1 MKPSWEKAENKTV
14 EDSKYEFIV
23 KNKFLYR
30 KRLDDDCF
38 SNQQDQLIVPVCCR
52 VDVLKMAHD
61 GLMAGHQG
69 IRRTY
74 DRVRSHFYWPGMQ
87 ADATRFCRSC
97 DVCQRTLPKGKVTK
111 VPLGR
116 MPLIDTPFKRIAM
129 DLVGPIH
136 PASDRGHRYILT
148 VMDYA
153 TRYPEAVALT
163 NIDTI
168 TVSEALVDI
177 YARLGVPSEIL
188 TDMGTQFTSELMREV
203 SRLLSIKQLTTT
215 VYHPICNGMTEKF
228 KGTLKL
234 MLKRMCAERP
244 KDWDRYLSA
253 LLFCYR
259 EAPHESI
266 GFSPFEML
274 YGRLVRGP
282 MAVLRELWTKEEVP
296 PEVNSTYQYV
306 LDLKDRLQETCE
318 LAQKMAEKSALKYKK
333 YYDQKKRGRDL
344 KVGDQVLILLP
355 TDNNKL
361 LMKWK
366 GPFKVVEKFNN
377 CDYRI
382 DINGNIKCYHINLW
396 KNMLLGMKQMMVSVL
411 TVWPTSKVKMSRQIT
426 E

>member
-1 MKPSWEKAENKTV
+1 
-14 EDSKYEFIV
+14 
-23 KNKFLYR
+23 
-30 KRLDDDCF
+30 
-38 SNQQDQLIVPVCCR
+38 
-52 VDVLKMAHD
+52 MAHD

-74 DRVRSHFYWPGMQ
+74 DHVRSHFYWPGMQ
-87 ADATRFCRSC
+87 ADAARFCRSC

-188 TDMGTQFTSELMREV
+188 TDMGTQFTSDLMREV

-228 KGTLKL
+228 NGTLKL

-282 MAVLRELWTKEEVP
+282 MAVLRELWTKEEVS
-296 PEVNSTYQYV
+296 PEVKSTY
-306 LDLKDRLQETCE
+306 
-318 LAQKMAEKSALKYKK
+318 
-333 YYDQKKRGRDL
+333 
-344 KVGDQVLILLP
+344 
-355 TDNNKL
+355 
-361 LMKWK
+361 
-366 GPFKVVEKFNN
+366 
-377 CDYRI
+377 
-382 DINGNIKCYHINLW
+382 
-396 KNMLLGMKQMMVSVL
+396 
-411 TVWPTSKVKMSRQIT
+411 
-426 E
+426 